1 MGIVEGN
8 TKYKLKRDL
17 PYKSSGGSAVAN
29 LIELREPGQEHA
41 KYYLRLKQML
51 MQAQMSLAKHI
62 GTIQEA
68 MQAVGEVVKPLQDN
82 VEELEAQA
90 DADHEGISMAIMSSD
105 IDISAWM
112 TAFKNMACSHV
123 RQSMCMVDGKVPMT
137 SALWDNLHP
146 DDAFDMSIRWISFF
160 GTPSEEGQKT
170 SSGQQS
176 DSPTEPVEV

>member
-8 TKYKLKRDL
+8 TAYKLKRKL
-17 PYKSSGGSAVAN
+17 PYKSSGGSAVADMV
-29 LIELREPGQEHA
+29 ELREPGQEHA

-51 MQAQMSLAKHI
+51 TQAQMSLAKHA
-62 GTIQEA
+62 GMMQEA
-68 MQAVGEVVKPLQDN
+68 QQAIGDIVKPLKDS
-82 VEELEAQA
+82 VDDLEAQA
-90 DADHEGISMAIMSSD
+90 DEDNDGISLALMSSD

-146 DDAFDMSIRWISFF
+146 DDSFDMSIRWISFF
-160 GTPSEEGQKT
+160 GMPSEEGQKT
-170 SSGQQS
+170 SSDQQS
-176 DSPTEPVEV
+176 DLLMAPVEV